1 MNQQSASWL
10 VVLLCGVLAGGCGEA
25 VPEPRA
31 SASASTGSTGKQWF
45 TEITEQ
51 VGIDFKHESGVTGE
65 FHLPEIMGA
74 GAALFDIDGDGD
86 LDIYLT
92 NGNRTLQ
99 AMGTAETLHNR
110 LYRQEPDGTFV
121 DVTAQSGLGDG
132 GYGMG
137 AAIGD
142 IDNDGDLDV
151 YVCNFG
157 IDQLYR
163 NEGNGTFRNVT
174 AAAGVD
180 VDGWSTSAAFFD
192 FDLDG
197 HLDIYI
203 ARYVEYDPDSPCF
216 DTAGRPDY
224 CSPLVFTPARDVL
237 LHNDGDGTFSDI
249 SGPAGIGATAAAGL
263 GVVCDDFND
272 DGWPD
277 VYVANDAYANNLWI
291 NQGGG
296 VFRDDGLLLGAAYNL
311 QGEEEAGMGVTA
323 GDFDND
329 GDPDLFMT
337 HLGRESNTLLRNLG
351 GSRGFTDVT
360 GQCGLGPSSM
370 PFTGFG
376 TAALDVELDGDLDL
390 IVANG
395 RVFRRDPVAGTL
407 LPPPWDVYAEPNLF
421 YLNDGSSVFTLLR
434 APVASLC
441 QPLEVSRGLA
451 VGDIDAD
458 GDLDVLLSNVHG
470 PARLYRNDAP
480 REGHWLTVRAV
491 DPRLGRDAI
500 GARICV
506 TAGGRRLYRTIA
518 GALGYISSSQLE
530 AHFGLGDAADVSK
543 IEVRWPDGRR
553 ETFGGGRADRAIV
566 LVRGEGEAA
575 R

>member
-1 MNQQSASWL
+1 MTRQSASAL
-10 VVLLCGVLAGGCGEA
+10 AVLLCWCLAGGCGED
-25 VPEPRA
+25 VPEARV
-31 SASASTGSTGKQWF
+31 SSSISTGSTEQQWF

-74 GAALFDIDGDGD
+74 GAALFDFDGDTD

-92 NGNRTLQ
+92 NGNRTVP
-99 AMGTAETLHNR
+99 AMAWADAPLNR

-137 AAIGD
+137 VAIGD

-151 YVCNFG
+151 YVCNVG
-157 IDQLYR
+157 IDRLYR
-163 NEGNGTFRNVT
+163 NEGDGTFRNV
-174 AAAGVD
+174 AAGA
-180 VDGWSTSAAFFD
+180 DGWSSSAAFFD

-203 ARYVEYDPDSPCF
+203 ARYVDYEPDSPCF
-216 DTAGRPDY
+216 DTAGRRDY

-237 LHNDGDGTFSDI
+237 LHNDGGGTFSDV
-249 SGPAGIGATAAAGL
+249 SGPAGFSATAAAGL
-263 GVVCDDFND
+263 GVVCEDFNN

-277 VYVANDAYANNLWI
+277 VYVANDGYPNNLWL

-323 GDFDND
+323 GDLDND

-370 PFTGFG
+370 PYTGFG

-390 IVANG
+390 VVANG

-407 LPPPWDVYAEPNLF
+407 LPPPWDVYAEFNLL
-421 YLNDGSSVFTLLR
+421 YLNDGSGAFTLLGPP
-434 APVASLC
+434 AASLC
-441 QPLEVSRGLA
+441 RPLEVSRGLA
-451 VGDIDAD
+451 VGDVDGD

-480 REGHWLTVRAV
+480 RQGHWLAVRAV

-506 TAGGRRLYRTIA
+506 TAGGRRLYRTIS
-518 GALGYISSSQLE
+518 GSFGYISSSQLRS
-530 AHFGLGDAADVSK
+530 HFGLGDAVEVSK

-553 ETFGGGRADRAIV
+553 ESFRGVKADRAVV
-566 LVRGEGEAA
+566 LIRGEGEVSQ
-575 R
+575 

>member
-1 MNQQSASWL
+1 MNQQSASGL
-10 VVLLCGVLAGGCGEA
+10 VVLLCGCLASSCGE
-25 VPEPRA
+25 VSGPRA
-31 SASASTGSTGKQWF
+31 SSPGSTGSAEKQWF
-45 TEITEQ
+45 TEITQQ
-51 VGIDFKHESGVTGE
+51 VGIDFTHESGFTGE
-65 FHLPEIMGA
+65 FHLPEITGA
-74 GAALFDIDGDGD
+74 GVALFDFDGDGD

-92 NGNRTLQ
+92 NGNRTLP
-99 AMGTAETLHNR
+99 AMAAADAPLNR

-137 AAIGD
+137 VAIGD

-151 YVCNFG
+151 YVANFG
-157 IDQLYR
+157 IDRLYR

-216 DTAGRPDY
+216 DTAGRRDY

-237 LHNDGDGTFSDI
+237 LHNNGDGTFSDI
-249 SGPAGIGATAAAGL
+249 SGPAGIAATAAAGF

-277 VYVANDAYANNLWI
+277 VYVANDGYANNLWI

-296 VFRDDGLLLGAAYNL
+296 VFRDDGFVLGAAYNL

-323 GDFDND
+323 ADLDND

-370 PFTGFG
+370 RYTGFG
-376 TAALDVELDGDLDL
+376 TVTLDVELDGDLDL
-390 IVANG
+390 VVANG
-395 RVFRRDPVAGTL
+395 RVARRDPVAGTL

-421 YLNDGSSVFTLLR
+421 YLNDGSGVFTLLG

-458 GDLDVLLSNVHG
+458 GDLDLLLSNVHG

-480 REGHWLTVRAV
+480 RQGHWLAVRAV

-506 TAGGRRLYRTIA
+506 TAGGRRLYRTIS
-518 GALGYISSSQLE
+518 GAFSYISSSPLE
-530 AHFGLGDAADVSK
+530 AHFGLGDAADVSQ
-543 IEVRWPDGRR
+543 IEIRWPDGRR
-553 ETFGGGRADRAIV
+553 ERFAGGRADRAIV
-566 LVRGEGEAA
+566 LLRGEGEAT